1 MFQEAASSLNWAIS
15 GMESM
20 ENSTLPELRFSAEAE
35 IRNPNLLGGKAEP
48 GAHGVYEKPRKP

>member
-1 MFQEAASSLNWAIS
+1 
-15 GMESM
+15 MESM

-48 GAHGVYEKPRKP
+48 GARGVYEKPRKP